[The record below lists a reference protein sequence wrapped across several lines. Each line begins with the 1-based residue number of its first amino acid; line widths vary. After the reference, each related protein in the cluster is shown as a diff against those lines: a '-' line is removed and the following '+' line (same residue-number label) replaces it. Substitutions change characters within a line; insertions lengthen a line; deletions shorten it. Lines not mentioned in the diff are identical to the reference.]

1 MVPQSNAPLATPIGV
16 KFRVLALQTPEGG
29 SGVDTGD
36 LAEGLLLNA
45 VRVSFSAWV
54 PGARNQVR
62 ENLVLRLALVVGLS
76 GVIATSAI
84 AQSDAGAPAASNGPS
99 TAAPAATDPDN
110 DPNKVICKNIKPPT
124 GTRVGSSRNRQRICQ
139 TRADWEQQA
148 REAQEA
154 LRVRDSGVCS
164 PGECRGA

>member
-1 MVPQSNAPLATPIGV
+1 MARSPLT
-16 KFRVLALQTPEGG
+16 VLVLCALTALAVVAFTRRGA
-29 SGVDTGD
+29 
-36 LAEGLLLNA
+36 AEGEAYGL
-45 VRVSFSAWV
+45 RFISISGDGSSTKAWFE
-54 PGARNQVR
+54 GA
-62 ENLVLRLALVVGLS
+62 
-76 GVIATSAI
+76 
-84 AQSDAGAPAASNGPS
+84 
-99 TAAPAATDPDN
+99 
-110 DPNKVICKNIKPPT
+110 PPT